1 MYRDDAYSG
10 EESAYRA
17 AWDDDYDDDYDDD
30 DGYDDDDAAWGDA
43 SRALVVAGDA
53 GAFDDLPERVPPLII
68 PGGGMLATAAP
79 PRQRRKRPASMQ
91 FFIGSVTVC
100 IVISAL
106 FSIGVIGDNN
116 AAQNTDPFTLIAN
129 AFISA
134 KTTAVFHLY
143 VAQPGD
149 TFESIANKFGVQVN
163 GIFEL
168 NNLYLD
174 SYAVAGQNYKIP
186 YNPQYG
192 STFQPH
198 YPPGVNPTGRLAP
211 EQDVII
217 KAANASQFAAVAGKT
232 NPVNYCPPGYGAW
245 GGNPALY
252 QFINF
257 DQPKTGKFT
266 SVITQR
272 FWSGHDGID
281 ISTGELGTPVYA
293 AQLGTVIFAGWD
305 IGGGGYT
312 IKIAHCGYVAT
323 SYAHLVPGSFKVKVG
338 DQVTQGQLIAEQGE
352 SGDAY
357 GAHVHF
363 MMWWQNIPIDGL
375 CGYPHGLD
383 GHTIAAEGAIQFNGC
398 PPNLTSMN
406 PFGWG

>member
-1 MYRDDAYSG
+1 MYRDDYSR
-10 EESAYRA
+10 EESVYRA
-17 AWDDDYDDDYDDD
+17 AWDDEYDDYDDD
-30 DGYDDDDAAWGDA
+30 ADGYADDDDADWGDP
-43 SRALVVAGDA
+43 SRALVVTG
-53 GAFDDLPERVPPLII
+53 GADDEAFIERVPPLII
-68 PGGGMLATAAP
+68 PGGGVLASAGP
-79 PRQRRKRPASMQ
+79 PSKRRKRPVAMQ
-91 FFIGSVTVC
+91 FFIGAVTFC
-100 IVISAL
+100 IIISAL
-106 FSIGVIGDNN
+106 FSVGIIGDNT
-116 AAQNTDPFTLIAN
+116 ASQNTDPFTLIAN

-134 KTTAVFHLY
+134 KTTAVYHLY

-149 TFESIANKFGVQVN
+149 TFESIAAKFGVQVN

-174 SYAVAGQNYKIP
+174 SYAVASQSYKIP

-192 STFQPH
+192 FDFQPH
-198 YPPGVNPTGRLAP
+198 YPPGVNPTGKLAP

-217 KAANASQFAAVAGKT
+217 TTTNASQFAAVAGKT
-232 NPVNYCPPGYGAW
+232 NPANYCPPGYGAW
-245 GGNPALY
+245 AGNPALY

-272 FWSGHDGID
+272 FWSGHDGVD

-293 AQLGTVIFAGWD
+293 AQLGTVVFAGWD

-323 SYAHLVPGSFKVKVG
+323 SYAHLVPGSMRVKAG
-338 DQVTQGQLIAEQGE
+338 DQVTQGELIGEQGE

-375 CGYPHGLD
+375 CGYPNGLD

-398 PPNLTSMN
+398 PPNLKTLN
-406 PFGWG
+406 PFGWS